1 MTTYLPI
8 KLDQR
13 LLSMVQYLVQ
23 IRFWDGALEEDRD
36 LALLGD
42 HDDRVGLVVAD
53 QIVQRGS
60 EVADSWGK

>member
-8 KLDQR
+8 KQDQR
-13 LLSMVQYLVQ
+13 LLSMAQYLVQ
-23 IRFWDGALEEDRD
+23 IRFWDGTLEEDRD

-60 EVADSWGK
+60 EVADSCGK